1 MYKKYKLFLAKLV
14 ETKENEVVHGI
25 KIQND
30 EGKFLKKNIYAKAVL
45 NWDKYDPDI
54 HTSGTWIKWK
64 LENTKLYRPI
74 EKISVDPTSHAT
86 DKTGSQEVERGRK
99 RKRNPNEHNVAVR
112 KNKRVRGLSYSR
124 RKSLNR
130 EKKNRVPSR
139 KMGPPCPP
147 TCRRKCTGNI
157 TGEE

>member
-1 MYKKYKLFLAKLV
+1 MAKLV

-112 KNKRVRGLSYSR
+112 KNKRVRGLSYSQ